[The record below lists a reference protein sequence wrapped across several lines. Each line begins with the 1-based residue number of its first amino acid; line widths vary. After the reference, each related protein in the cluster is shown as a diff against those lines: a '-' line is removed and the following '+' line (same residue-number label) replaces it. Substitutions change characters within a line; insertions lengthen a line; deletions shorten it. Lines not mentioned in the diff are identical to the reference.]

1 MPLKAFGEAS
11 PRTLQSMDTTVAD
24 PLLGALLDG
33 RYRIQGRIA
42 RGGMAT
48 VYRAI
53 DERLERI
60 VAVKLIRPVHAGDT
74 DFLRRFDREAKTIA
88 RLSHPNVVA
97 VYDTG
102 DHQGLPYL
110 VMEYVPG
117 HTLRDELAQ
126 RHRLPVAD
134 ALSVTQ
140 ALLSAVAAAHRA
152 GLVHRDVKPENV
164 LISDDGT
171 VKVADFGLAQAV
183 EASTEDADGQLMAT
197 VGYVAP
203 ELVTEGRADPRS
215 DVYSAGIVLFE
226 MLTGRVP
233 YLGQRSVDVAYQHVE
248 QDAPPP
254 SRYLPGVPESL
265 DALVARATRR
275 DPTARPEN
283 ADVFLTNL
291 LQVRDALGL
300 GEETRAT
307 QPLPRT
313 VAHAA
318 VPVPQATTSYLEP
331 DEYLAIPGNPEPR
344 RRTSLVIA
352 AMVVTLGLIAV
363 FGGWWLGAGRYT
375 TAPSLL
381 RTDKAEAEAIA
392 QRLGFA
398 VEYREGRYHETV
410 RRDVVLA
417 QDPAPRTRIVK
428 GGTIWLVLSLGP
440 ERYEIPDLAGRSYQE
455 AVEELRKRRL
465 SHKRVDRYS
474 DSVAKGYVI
483 SVKPRPGTLVRPG
496 HTATLV
502 VSKGEAPV
510 TVPDVR
516 GQHVDDA
523 KAELEDEGLTVV
535 VRTSTS
541 KDMEVDHVISQNPRP
556 GTGVSEGHSVTLVVS
571 TGPPQVEVPI
581 VEGKHRDEAVRILE
595 EAGFKVNL
603 LDFPYGDDIVR
614 RQSPAGGDTT
624 DEGGTVTLWVS

>member
-1 MPLKAFGEAS
+1 
-11 PRTLQSMDTTVAD
+11 MDTTVAD
-24 PLLGALLDG
+24 PLLGALLEG
-33 RYRIQGRIA
+33 RYRIRGRIA

-48 VYRAI
+48 VYQAV
-53 DERLERI
+53 DERLERA
-60 VAVKLIRPVHAGDT
+60 VAVKVIRPVHAGDSH
-74 DFLRRFDREAKTIA
+74 FLRRFDREAKTIA

-117 HTLRDELAQ
+117 HTLRDELA
-126 RHRLPVAD
+126 RRGRLPVSEVLA
-134 ALSVTQ
+134 VGE

-183 EASTEDADGQLMAT
+183 EASTEDTDGQLMAT
-197 VGYVAP
+197 VAYVAP

-233 YLGQRSVDVAYQHVE
+233 YLGERTVDVAYQHVE

-254 SRYLPGVPESL
+254 SRYLPGLPVPL
-265 DALVARATRR
+265 DALVVRATRR
-275 DPTARPEN
+275 DPAARPPD
-283 ADVFLTNL
+283 ASGFLAEL
-291 LQVRDALGL
+291 RKVSEDIGL
-300 GEETRAT
+300 GDEARAT
-307 QPLPRT
+307 RPLPRT
-313 VAHAA
+313 VGHAA
-318 VPVPQATTSYLEP
+318 VPVHQATTSYLEP
-331 DEYLAIPGNPEPR
+331 DEYLAIPGNPAPR
-344 RRTSLVIA
+344 RRTSMVIA
-352 AMVVTLGLIAV
+352 AMVATLGLVAA

-381 RTDKAEAEAIA
+381 RMDKAEAEATV

-398 VEYREGRYHETV
+398 IEYREGKYHETV
-410 RRDVVLA
+410 RKDVVLE

-428 GGTIWLVLSLGP
+428 GGTIGLVLSLGP
-440 ERYEIPDLAGRSYQE
+440 ERHEVPNLAGKSFEE
-455 AVEELRKRRL
+455 AVDELERRKL
-465 SHKRVDRYS
+465 DHKRTDRYS
-474 DSVAKGYVI
+474 DSVARGYVI
-483 SVKPRPGTLVRPG
+483 SVKPRPGTVVRRD
-496 HTATLV
+496 HVVTLV
-502 VSKGEAPV
+502 VSKGEAPI

-516 GQHVDDA
+516 GEHIDDA
-523 KAELEDEGLTVV
+523 RAELEDDGLTVAV
-535 VRTSTS
+535 KTAAS
-541 KDMEVDHVISQNPRP
+541 KDVAADHVISQDPKP
-556 GTGVSEGHSVTLVVS
+556 GTGVGEGRTVTLVVS
-571 TGPPQVEVPI
+571 TGAPQVEVPE

-614 RQSPAGGDTT
+614 QQSPSGGDTT
-624 DEGGTVTLWVS
+624 DEGGTVTIWVS

>member
-1 MPLKAFGEAS
+1 
-11 PRTLQSMDTTVAD
+11 MDTTVAD

-33 RYRIQGRIA
+33 RYRIRGRIA

-48 VYRAI
+48 VYQAV
-53 DERLERI
+53 DERLERV
-60 VAVKLIRPVHAGDT
+60 VAVKVIRPIHAGDT
-74 DFLRRFDREAKTIA
+74 EFLRRFDREAKTIA

-126 RHRLPVAD
+126 RGRLPVAE
-134 ALSVTQ
+134 ALTVAQ

-183 EASTEDADGQLMAT
+183 EASTEDPDGQLMAT
-197 VGYVAP
+197 VAYVAP
-203 ELVTEGRADPRS
+203 ELVTDGRADPRS

-233 YLGQRSVDVAYQHVE
+233 YLAERSVDVAYQHVE
-248 QDAPPP
+248 QDVPAP
-254 SRYLPGVPESL
+254 SHYLPGLPGSL
-265 DALVARATRR
+265 DALVVRATRR
-275 DPTARPEN
+275 NPAARPSD
-283 ADVFLTNL
+283 AGVFLTEL
-291 LQVRDALGL
+291 RGVREALGL
-300 GEETRAT
+300 GEETQAT
-307 QPLPRT
+307 RPLPRA

-331 DEYLAIPGNPEPR
+331 DVYLAIPGNPEPR
-344 RRTSLVIA
+344 RRTSMVIA
-352 AMVVTLGLIAV
+352 AMVVTLGLVAA
-363 FGGWWLGAGRYT
+363 FGGWWLGSGRYT

-381 RTDKAEAEAIA
+381 RMDKTEAESAA
-392 QRLGFA
+392 RRLGFA
-398 VEYREGRYHETV
+398 VEYRDGRYHETV
-410 RRDVVLA
+410 RKDVVLE

-440 ERYEIPDLAGRSYQE
+440 ERHEVPDLAGRSYRE
-455 AVEELRKRRL
+455 AVDELEKRKL
-465 SHKRVDRYS
+465 GHKRTDRYS
-474 DSVAKGYVI
+474 DSVPKGHVI
-483 SVKPRPGTLVRPG
+483 SVKPRPGTVVRPN
-496 HTATLV
+496 HTVTLV
-502 VSKGEAPV
+502 VSKGQAPV

-516 GQHVDDA
+516 GEHVDDA
-523 KAELEDEGLTVV
+523 RAALEDEGLTVV
-535 VRTSTS
+535 VKNSAS
-541 KDMEVDHVISQNPRP
+541 KDVEADHVISQDPP
-556 GTGVSEGHSVTLVVS
+556 AGTGVAEGHSVTLVVS
-571 TGPPQVEVPI
+571 TGPPQVKVPG

-595 EAGFKVNL
+595 EAGFEVNV

-614 RQSPAGGDTT
+614 RQSPAGGETT